1 MTHRT
6 DTVGIRAWNNYA
18 HTPLLLLKFLRFFS
32 PQVYC
37 KISTIHDFKISASH
51 LYQLKLPFTYTYKN
65 TCMLLLISECRIL
78 VSICINILAGWRPCL
93 SVVMVAQLSEADDVV
108 CNDKRQWNGRYQLW
122 QNIFISKW
130 NKLER
135 ICQKMTYQFLERRV
149 AWSAKK
155 WTNKFLGVF
164 LNIFSSV
171 FHLRKKIWFY
181 SSAFDILN
189 LYTGLYFPSI

>member
-6 DTVGIRAWNNYA
+6 DTVGIRACNNYA

-37 KISTIHDFKISASH
+37 KISTIHDFKISPSH

-65 TCMLLLISECRIL
+65 TCMLLLISECQIL
-78 VSICINILAGWRPCL
+78 VSLCINILAGLRPCL

-108 CNDKRQWNGRYQLW
+108 CNDKRQWNGRNQLW

-135 ICQKMTYQFLERRV
+135 ICPKITYQFLERMVFWVFFLIFFHR
-149 AWSAKK
+149 SFILEKK
-155 WTNKFLGVF
+155 YGFIVLLLISLIYIQGYISPLFNC
-164 LNIFSSV
+164 
-171 FHLRKKIWFY
+171 
-181 SSAFDILN
+181 
-189 LYTGLYFPSI
+189 

>member
-6 DTVGIRAWNNYA
+6 DTVGIRACNNYA

-37 KISTIHDFKISASH
+37 KISTIHDFKISPSH

-65 TCMLLLISECRIL
+65 TCILLLISECQIL
-78 VSICINILAGWRPCL
+78 VSLCINILAGLRPCL

-108 CNDKRQWNGRYQLW
+108 CNDKRQWNGRNQLW

-135 ICQKMTYQFLERRV
+135 ICPKITYQFFR
-149 AWSAKK
+149 KDG
-155 WTNKFLGVF
+155 FLGVF

>member
-6 DTVGIRAWNNYA
+6 DEKAFRNPSMQQLCT
-18 HTPLLLLKFLRFFS
+18 HTTPFAQILRFFS

-37 KISTIHDFKISASH
+37 KISTIHDFKISPSH

-65 TCMLLLISECRIL
+65 TCILLLISECQIL
-78 VSICINILAGWRPCL
+78 VSLCINILAGLRPCL

-108 CNDKRQWNGRYQLW
+108 CYDKRQWNGRNQLW

-135 ICQKMTYQFLERRV
+135 ICPKITYQFLERMVFWVFFLIFFHR
-149 AWSAKK
+149 SFILEKK
-155 WTNKFLGVF
+155 YGFIVLLLISLIYIQGYISPLFNC
-164 LNIFSSV
+164 
-171 FHLRKKIWFY
+171 
-181 SSAFDILN
+181 
-189 LYTGLYFPSI
+189 